1 MLFLLYI
8 NRKLTSRQRKRL
20 CNGKKQLGNGRKAG
34 DYHRPFVLLMQLQLT
49 MNIIITGASKGIGK
63 AIAEIFAADGH
74 HLFLTSRGELPLY
87 KTMEEL
93 QTKYPAA
100 TIKAKPFD
108 LSSKEGA
115 TGFAGWCL
123 SQAVPDV
130 VINNAGAFE
139 PGSIY
144 NERDGLLEDQLAINL
159 FSAYHF
165 TRSILPPMME
175 RKAGHIFN
183 ICSIA
188 AVKAYANGGAY
199 SISKYALHGFSK
211 NLREEMKPF
220 NIKVTAVFPGAVLT
234 DSWGDYDNSNHRIM
248 EATDIAKMIFAAA
261 RLSPAACVEDIIIRP
276 QLGDL

>member
-1 MLFLLYI
+1 
-8 NRKLTSRQRKRL
+8 
-20 CNGKKQLGNGRKAG
+20 
-34 DYHRPFVLLMQLQLT
+34 
-49 MNIIITGASKGIGK
+49 MNVAITGASKGIGK
-63 AIAEIFAADGH
+63 AIAEIFASNGCN
-74 HLFLTSRGELPLY
+74 LFITSRGEVPLY

-93 QTKYPAA
+93 QTKYPSA

-108 LSSKEGA
+108 LGKKENA
-115 TGFAGWCL
+115 VGFANWCL
-123 SQAVPDV
+123 SLAVPDI

-144 NERDGLLEDQLAINL
+144 NERDGLLEEQLAINL

-165 TRSILPPMME
+165 TRAVLPKMMVA
-175 RKAGHIFN
+175 KAGHIFN

-188 AVKAYANGGAY
+188 ALKAYANGGSY

-220 NIKVTAVFPGAVLT
+220 NIKVTSVFPGAVLT
-234 DSWGDYDNSNHRIM
+234 ESWGDYDNSSNRIM
-248 EATDIAKMIFAAA
+248 VADDIAKMIYTSSL
-261 RLSPAACVEDIIIRP
+261 LSPAACVEDIVIRP